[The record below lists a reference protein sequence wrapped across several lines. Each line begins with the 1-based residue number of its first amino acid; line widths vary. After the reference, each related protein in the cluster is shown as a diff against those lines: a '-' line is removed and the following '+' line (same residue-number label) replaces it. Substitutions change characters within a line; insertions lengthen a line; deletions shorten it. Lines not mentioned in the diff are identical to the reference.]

1 MWHKVRLL
9 QISEK
14 ERLPKL
20 KENSK
25 LIEVMEE
32 ISGTTEEHLKED
44 ESDITQINYLIQAA
58 ASIMSQTMNQP
69 GKRSKNRRNENFGK

>member
-20 KENSK
+20 KENIK
-25 LIEVMEE
+25 LIKLMEE
-32 ISGTTEEHLKED
+32 ISGTTEERL
-44 ESDITQINYLIQAA
+44 
-58 ASIMSQTMNQP
+58 
-69 GKRSKNRRNENFGK
+69 